1 MVGKEVNSAMGR
13 EPAWTGNGMS
23 VTARKAGMAVA
34 MRTSMPR
41 DPHRL
46 ETFRL
51 ADTLVLRVYPLTASL
66 PAEERYGLQ
75 TQIRRAAISVP
86 TNIVEGSQRSG
97 RRDYMRFVE
106 VAAGSAAEAGYLVGL
121 ARRLGYLDASQAF
134 AIETDYAHLVR
145 GLERLRQAIGR
156 PSDLRP
162 AT

>member
-1 MVGKEVNSAMGR
+1 
-13 EPAWTGNGMS
+13 
-23 VTARKAGMAVA
+23 
-34 MRTSMPR
+34 MPR

-51 ADTLVLRVYPLTASL
+51 ADSLVLRIYPLTGGL
-66 PAEERYGLQ
+66 PSEERYGLQ

-86 TNIVEGSQRSG
+86 SNIVEGSQRTG

-156 PSDLRP
+156 PSGLRP
-162 AT
+162 ET